1 MKDMNWPERVAYL
14 ENQLAD
20 SDRENQRLSEFIK
33 GLPDGDETPAQ
44 LAEAQRF
51 RRSTMY
57 WHERAMKAEARL
69 AEAEALLREAVDVVE
84 SCHDCIRIDSP
95 ELHARIN
102 AYLSRKGGSHE

>member
-57 WHERAMKAEARL
+57 WHERAMKAEAHL
-69 AEAEALLREAVDVVE
+69 AEAEALLREARA
-84 SCHDCIRIDSP
+84 SIPCNAKFTLRRIDAFLATADSATVAL
-95 ELHARIN
+95 E
-102 AYLSRKGGSHE
+102 GE